1 MATAVVV
8 RPEYIWVSVRE
19 APSEESAVVGLL
31 RCGYTY
37 EINIIG
43 EKDGYFVV
51 TSRDEKEAYIKKEC
65 LEYVHS
71 DT

>member
-1 MATAVVV
+1 MAIVMVH
-8 RPEYIWVSVRE
+8 PEYIWVSIWE

-43 EKDGYFVV
+43 EENGYFVV
-51 TSRDEKEAYIKKEC
+51 TSRDGRKAYIKKEC
-65 LEYVHS
+65 LEYVH
-71 DT
+71 DNA

>member
-1 MATAVVV
+1 MAIMTV
-8 RPEYIWVSVRE
+8 RPEYIWVSIRE
-19 APSEESAVVGLL
+19 APCEESAVVGLL

-43 EKDGYFVV
+43 EKDGYFVI
-51 TSRDEKEAYIKKEC
+51 SRRDGKEVYVRKEF
-65 LEYVHS
+65 LENVHS

>member
-1 MATAVVV
+1 MAIMMVL
-8 RPEYIWVSVRE
+8 PEYLWVSIRE

-51 TSRDEKEAYIKKEC
+51 SRDGKEAYVRKEC

>member
-1 MATAVVV
+1 MAIMMVP
-8 RPEYIWVSVRE
+8 PEYLWVSIRE
-19 APSEESAVVGLL
+19 APCEESAVVGLL

-51 TSRDEKEAYIKKEC
+51 TSRDGKEAYIRKEF
-65 LEYVHS
+65 LENVHS

>member
-1 MATAVVV
+1 MAIVMVH
-8 RPEYIWVSVRE
+8 PEYIWVSIWE
-19 APSEESAVVGLL
+19 TPSEESAVVGLL

-51 TSRDEKEAYIKKEC
+51 TSRDGKEAYIKKEC